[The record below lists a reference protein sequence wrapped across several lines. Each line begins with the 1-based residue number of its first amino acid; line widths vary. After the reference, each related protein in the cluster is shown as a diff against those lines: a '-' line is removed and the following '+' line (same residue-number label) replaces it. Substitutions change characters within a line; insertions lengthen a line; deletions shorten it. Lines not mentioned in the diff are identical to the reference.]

1 LQGKT
6 IRQTW
11 GNAVYVDLAIGES
24 HTYLDKTV
32 RLVSLENNF
41 CTIEVDGEQRNLIVA
56 RRALP
61 EVINGVRVFV
71 ADNRNVAEFT
81 LVAC

>member
-1 LQGKT
+1 MSLLSKT

-24 HTYLDKTV
+24 HTYLDETA

-41 CTIEVDGEQRNLIVA
+41 CTVEVDGEQRNLIVA

-61 EVINGVRVFV
+61 EVINGVSLLP
-71 ADNRNVAEFT
+71 A
-81 LVAC
+81 LLS